1 MLGIDTFSPVD
12 LLDNMYLSF
21 FVHICLIA
29 SPFRL
34 PSCSERL
41 HPCQKAK
48 SPSIH
53 FQIACLSITTVQK
66 GAFFVVVC
74 CLSHLMPGT
83 GVLWVVVEKKM
94 GSAISKE
101 TVEDVEQVHSH
112 DDAELAHGLQVLH
125 CSSKLFF

>member
-1 MLGIDTFSPVD
+1 
-12 LLDNMYLSF
+12 
-21 FVHICLIA
+21 
-29 SPFRL
+29 
-34 PSCSERL
+34 
-41 HPCQKAK
+41 
-48 SPSIH
+48 
-53 FQIACLSITTVQK
+53 
-66 GAFFVVVC
+66 
-74 CLSHLMPGT
+74 MPGT